1 MTTEI
6 RNPRTGQR
14 LILTPSPAA
23 TLAANARQKAALK
36 AKADA
41 AKKLADEIQAEHK
54 ARADE
59 EARGVRA
66 HIRAVASREAP
77 AEVVEVDG
85 GPTRLLAR
93 DGLAWLVAKGRLNAA
108 QRMAGERYRGH
119 FELIHSGGLKSCIA
133 DAIGGG
139 DPSAAIAAARRHL
152 DKARRHGLAS
162 DNTLI
167 WLCDEVAGKGTTL
180 RELAAGDQKRSEALE
195 AELLVALRFL
205 ARHYGFAS

>member
-1 MTTEI
+1 MT
-6 RNPRTGQR
+6 
-14 LILTPSPAA
+14 PAR
-23 TLAANARQKAALK
+23 TLAANHAQKAAHR
-36 AKADA
+36 AKVEEAQ
-41 AKKLADEIQAEHK
+41 KLAAEIAAEQR

-59 EARGVRA
+59 EGRAVRA
-66 HIRAVASREAP
+66 HIRAVTATQP
-77 AEVVEVDG
+77 PDEVIAVDN

-119 FELIHSGGLKSCIA
+119 YELIHSGGLRSCIA
-133 DAIGGG
+133 DTIGGG

-152 DKARRHGLAS
+152 DEARRKGLVS

-167 WLCDEVAGKGTTL
+167 WLADEVAGKGTTL

>member
-1 MTTEI
+1 MT
-6 RNPRTGQR
+6 
-14 LILTPSPAA
+14 PAR
-23 TLAANARQKAALK
+23 TLAANHAQKAAHR
-36 AKADA
+36 AKVEEAQ
-41 AKKLADEIQAEHK
+41 KLAAEIAAEQR

-59 EARGVRA
+59 EGRAVRA
-66 HIRAVASREAP
+66 HIRAVTATQPPDQVIA
-77 AEVVEVDG
+77 VDN

-93 DGLAWLVAKGRLNAA
+93 DGLAWLVAKGKLNAA

-119 FELIHSGGLKSCIA
+119 YELIHSGGLRSCIA
-133 DAIGGG
+133 DTIGGG

-152 DKARRHGLAS
+152 DEARRKGLVS

-167 WLCDEVAGKGTTL
+167 WLADEVAGKGTTL

>member
-1 MTTEI
+1 MTAPAKT
-6 RNPRTGQR
+6 Q
-14 LILTPSPAA
+14 AA
-23 TLAANARQKAALK
+23 TLAANHAQKAAHR
-36 AKADA
+36 AKVEEAQ
-41 AKKLADEIQAEHK
+41 KLAAEIAAEQR

-59 EARGVRA
+59 EGRAVRA
-66 HIRAVASREAP
+66 HIRAVTATQP
-77 AEVVEVDG
+77 PDEVIAVDN

-119 FELIHSGGLKSCIA
+119 YELIHSGGLRSCIA
-133 DAIGGG
+133 DTIGGG

-152 DKARRHGLAS
+152 DEARRKGLVS

-167 WLCDEVAGKGTTL
+167 WLADEVAGKGTTL

>member
-1 MTTEI
+1 MTAPAKT
-6 RNPRTGQR
+6 Q
-14 LILTPSPAA
+14 AA
-23 TLAANARQKAALK
+23 TLAANHAQKAAHR
-36 AKADA
+36 AKVEEAQ
-41 AKKLADEIQAEHK
+41 KLAAEIAAEQR

-59 EARGVRA
+59 EGRAVRA
-66 HIRAVASREAP
+66 HIRAVTATQP
-77 AEVVEVDG
+77 ADEVIAVDN

-119 FELIHSGGLKSCIA
+119 YELIHSGGLRSCIA
-133 DAIGGG
+133 DTIGGG

-152 DKARRHGLAS
+152 DEARRKGLVS

-167 WLCDEVAGKGTTL
+167 WLADEVAGKGTTL

>member
-1 MTTEI
+1 MT
-6 RNPRTGQR
+6 
-14 LILTPSPAA
+14 PAR
-23 TLAANARQKAALK
+23 TLAANHAQKAAHR
-36 AKADA
+36 AKVEEAQ
-41 AKKLADEIQAEHK
+41 KLAAEIAAEQR

-59 EARGVRA
+59 EGRAVRA
-66 HIRAVASREAP
+66 HIRAVTATQP
-77 AEVVEVDG
+77 ADEVIAVDN

-93 DGLAWLVAKGRLNAA
+93 DGLAWLVAKGKLNAA
-108 QRMAGERYRGH
+108 QRTAGERYRGH
-119 FELIHSGGLKSCIA
+119 YELIHSGGLRSCIA
-133 DAIGGG
+133 DTIGGG

-152 DKARRHGLAS
+152 DEARRKGLVS

-167 WLCDEVAGKGTTL
+167 WLADEVAGKGTTL

>member
-1 MTTEI
+1 LETPQAFKERHKI
-6 RNPRTGQR
+6 FFRAAHQGVE
-14 LILTPSPAA
+14 LILGEH
-23 TLAANARQKAALK
+23 ANAQCASLLE
-36 AKADA
+36 
-41 AKKLADEIQAEHK
+41 LA
-54 ARADE
+54 
-59 EARGVRA
+59 
-66 HIRAVASREAP
+66 P
-77 AEVVEVDG
+77 
-85 GPTRLLAR
+85 RLLAR
-93 DGLAWLVAKGRLNAA
+93 DGLAWLVAKGKLNAA

-119 FELIHSGGLKSCIA
+119 YELIHSGGLKSCIA

>member
-1 MTTEI
+1 MTAPAKT
-6 RNPRTGQR
+6 Q
-14 LILTPSPAA
+14 AA
-23 TLAANARQKAALK
+23 TLAANHAQKAAHR
-36 AKADA
+36 AKVEEAQ
-41 AKKLADEIQAEHK
+41 KLAAEIAAEQRS
-54 ARADE
+54 RADE
-59 EARGVRA
+59 EGRAVRA
-66 HIRAVASREAP
+66 HIRAVTATQP
-77 AEVVEVDG
+77 PDEVIAVDN

-119 FELIHSGGLKSCIA
+119 YELIHSGGLRSCIA
-133 DAIGGG
+133 DTIGGG

-152 DKARRHGLAS
+152 DEARRKGLVS

-167 WLCDEVAGKGTTL
+167 WLADEVAGKGTTL